1 MDNSKLRKYLISEI
15 KQCREMEE
23 KFEDVEHIYWHFFGQ
38 RMMAQKILM
47 LIGGVIDEVK

>member
-1 MDNSKLRKYLISEI
+1 MNEKELRKYLIADI

-47 LIGGVIDEVK
+47 FIGGIDEIK